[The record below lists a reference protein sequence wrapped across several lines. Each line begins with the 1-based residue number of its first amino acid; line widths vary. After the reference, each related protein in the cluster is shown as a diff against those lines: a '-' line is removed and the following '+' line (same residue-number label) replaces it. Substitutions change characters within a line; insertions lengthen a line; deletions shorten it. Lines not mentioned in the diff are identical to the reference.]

1 RHSGS
6 QRRTSHESRIAR
18 AKRFHPVEARSLS
31 LSASSQSSDPFR
43 LDGKV
48 AVITGAAS
56 GIGRAIAQR
65 FAQQGAA
72 VRILDLDEKSANAA
86 AKEITV
92 AGGDAKAYVCDVS
105 DQAGTKEVFDRLA
118 RQERL
123 DILVNNAG

>member
-86 AKEITV
+86 AKEIAASGADV
-92 AGGDAKAYVCDVS
+92 RAHVCDVS
-105 DQAGTKEVFDRLA
+105 DQALTKKVFDELA
-118 RQERL
+118 SEGRL
-123 DILVNNAG
+123 D